1 MCECLLEAYETVD
14 MPAEQV
20 CELKIHTTYQLGLD
34 AVDPLRSEPRVTAQT
49 DLRAIWLTEDEI

>member
-1 MCECLLEAYETVD
+1 

-20 CELKIHTTYQLGLD
+20 CELKVHTTYQLGLD